1 MTRLT
6 GFIVFAAAVALA
18 VAAIITSTLYRMPE
32 PFAGCVDAHRQRA
45 DVALGEMHDT
55 DLVLDEAR
63 SGVTDEERNG
73 FTYRR
78 IEAHVEPAAPAAG
91 QPVTLTCY
99 ALSNDGGN
107 EMLLREEGLRERTSA
122 E

>member
-6 GFIVFAAAVALA
+6 GFIVFAAAIALA

-63 SGVTDEERNG
+63 SGVTEGDRNG
-73 FTYRR
+73 TSYRR

-99 ALSNDGGN
+99 AIGEGNDR
-107 EMLLREEGLRERTSA
+107 EMLLREEALRARTGD